1 VTFVS
6 QQLLAGSL
14 DGSDYALPL
23 DETSG
28 ASSLPHAFL
37 NMKEDASCV
46 NKLARLQYLALLLH
60 EICANIAVDRELFLR
75 SERVSE

>member
-6 QQLLAGSL
+6 QQLRAGSL
-14 DGSDYALPL
+14 DGSDYALPV

-37 NMKEDASCV
+37 ITKEDVSCI
-46 NKLARLQYLALLLH
+46 NKLGKLQHLALLLH